1 MTGMDKK
8 KEYSA
13 ATKREV
19 PRIIAPIIV
28 APEREVP
35 GIRASTW
42 KHPIITAILY
52 VKSDNSRAIHC
63 YSKIGFITSGSGL
76 TEEDIHMNYKNK

>member
-42 KHPIITAILY
+42 KHQIITAILY
-52 VKSDNSRAIHC
+52 VKSDNSPTC
-63 YSKIGFITSGSGL
+63 GSL
-76 TEEDIHMNYKNK
+76 CLL

>member
-1 MTGMDKK
+1 MTGIDKK

-13 ATKREV
+13 ATKQEV

-42 KHPIITAILY
+42 NHPIITAILY
-52 VKSDNSRAIHC
+52 VKSDNSPTC
-63 YSKIGFITSGSGL
+63 GSL
-76 TEEDIHMNYKNK
+76 CLL